1 MEGVCVGEPSGD
13 SRTIYRAG
21 SWERPLLSKSRLQ
34 SLEVVR

>member
-13 SRTIYRAG
+13 SRTIYRAR
-21 SWERPLLSKSRLQ
+21 SWERLLLSKSQLQ